1 MLIRIGPRIMLKPGR
16 NLTISM
22 NLRLSEEIEIRFP
35 PFRVIVESLTN
46 VNVMRNSKELE
57 EFKELVFQEIR
68 NEYTLDEL
76 KNRPLF
82 RAYRDFFWKI
92 GIDPTKIR
100 PASEALIRRVLQ
112 GKPIPNV
119 NTLVDAYNLA
129 SIKSGIPLAAFDKE
143 TVEGDL
149 QMRFAKKGERFLG
162 IGMKEPIELKG
173 NEIVVSDSRK
183 LIAIYPYRDSDA
195 TKVTESTKDIILMVC
210 GVPGISDDLL
220 ENAKLISLSYIMKFC
235 GGSRN

>member
-1 MLIRIGPRIMLKPGR
+1 MKLQFSG
-16 NLTISM
+16 
-22 NLRLSEEIEIRFP
+22 EIETRFP
-35 PFRVIVESLTN
+35 PFRVIVESITN
-46 VNVMRNSKELE
+46 VNVARYSEELE
-57 EFKELVFQEIR
+57 EFKESVLQEVR

-82 RAYRDFFWKI
+82 KAYRDFFWKI

-112 GKPIPNV
+112 NKPIPSV
-119 NTLVDAYNLA
+119 NALVDAYNLA
-129 SIKSGIPLAAFDKE
+129 SIRSGIPLAAFDKR

-149 QMRFAKKGERFLG
+149 YMRFAKKGEQFLG
-162 IGMKEPIELKG
+162 IGMKEPIELTG
-173 NEIVVSDSRK
+173 NEIVVSDSKK

-195 TKVTESTKDIILMVC
+195 TKVTENTKDIILMVC

-220 ENAKLISLSYIMKFC
+220 EKAKLISLSYIMKFC

>member
-1 MLIRIGPRIMLKPGR
+1 MLKPGR

>member
-1 MLIRIGPRIMLKPGR
+1 MLKPGR

-22 NLRLSEEIEIRFP
+22 NLRLSEEIETRFP

-46 VNVMRNSKELE
+46 VNAMRNSKELE

-100 PASEALIRRVLQ
+100 PASEALIRRILQ
-112 GKPIPNV
+112 GKPIPSV

-143 TVEGDL
+143 MVEGDL
-149 QMRFAKKGERFLG
+149 QIRFAKKGERFLG
-162 IGMKEPIELKG
+162 IGMKEPIELDG

-220 ENAKLISLSYIMKFC
+220 EKARSISLSYIMKFC

>member
-1 MLIRIGPRIMLKPGR
+1 
-16 NLTISM
+16 M